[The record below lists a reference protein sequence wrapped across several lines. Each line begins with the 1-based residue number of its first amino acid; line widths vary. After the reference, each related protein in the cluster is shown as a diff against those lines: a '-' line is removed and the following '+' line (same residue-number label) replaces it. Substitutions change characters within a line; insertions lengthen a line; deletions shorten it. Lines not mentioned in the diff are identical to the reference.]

1 MELAFHGATGGTT
14 GSCHLLRA
22 GGKTLLLECG
32 LFQGRRALTYA
43 RNLRF
48 DFRPREI
55 DAVLLSHAH
64 IDHSGRL
71 PLLVQRGFAGPIYAT
86 AATRDLCD
94 AMLRD
99 SANIQLRD
107 AEYLNRQRLVDKVR
121 GRRESPPK
129 RWRRAEDEPPSKGP
143 SNPAQHEVVPLYL
156 EEDVR
161 ATLKRFRTRE
171 CGEWFSL
178 GPQLRVRFHDAGH
191 ILGSTWIELE
201 ERERGRVRRLVFTG
215 DYGRVQ
221 PILRDPTPLAAGDVM
236 ISECTYGDRRHPA
249 LDDSESQIGAAV
261 ERLMQRGRGKLLV
274 PAFAVGRT
282 QHVLHALE
290 RIFER
295 RRGPALRVVVDS
307 PLAKRATEIVA
318 AHSECFD
325 EEALERLRRVQS
337 GASKRLHVL
346 FTETVDDS
354 KALNRDPGPV
364 VVVSA
369 SGMMESGRIL
379 HHLAWGISSPDTE
392 LAIVGYQARGT
403 LGRRLV
409 DGEKEVNILGFRYA
423 VRARVTTMNGF
434 SAHADRDGLLEALAP
449 LAGEVETLFLVHGEN
464 DQRLPFARALR
475 GAGFARVECPKNA
488 ATWIV

>member
-1 MELAFHGATGGTT
+1 MELAFHGATDGTT

-22 GGKTLLLECG
+22 GGKSVLIECG
-32 LFQGRRALTYA
+32 LFQGRRALSRT

-48 DFRPREI
+48 DFRPRTI

-71 PLLVQRGFAGPIYAT
+71 PLLVQRGFDGPIYAT

-94 AMLRD
+94 AMLSD

-107 AEYLNRQRLVDKVR
+107 AEFLNRQRLFDKVR
-121 GRRESPPK
+121 QRREPAPTP
-129 RWRRAEDEPPSKGP
+129 WRRAEDEPPSKGP
-143 SNPAQHEVVPLYL
+143 SNPARREIVPLYL

-161 ATLKRFRTRE
+161 ATLKRFRVRP
-171 CGEWFSL
+171 CGEWFAL
-178 GPQLRVRFHDAGH
+178 GDKLRARFHDAGH

-201 ERERGRVRRLVFTG
+201 EREPRRVRRLVFTG

-221 PILRDPTPLAAGDVM
+221 PILRDPTPLQAGDVM
-236 ISECTYGDRRHPA
+236 ISECTYGDRRHPP
-249 LDDSESQIGAAV
+249 LDNTESQLAGAV
-261 ERLMQRGRGKLLV
+261 ERLLERGRGKLLI
-274 PAFAVGRT
+274 PAFAVGRV

-290 RIFER
+290 CIFER
-295 RRGPALRVVVDS
+295 RRGAALRVVVDS

-325 EEALERLRRVQS
+325 EEALARLQRVQS
-337 GASKRLHVL
+337 GASKRLQVV
-346 FTETVDDS
+346 FTENVDDS
-354 KALNRDPGPV
+354 KALNRDPGPLI
-364 VVVSA
+364 VVSA

-392 LAIVGYQARGT
+392 IAVVGYQASGT

-434 SAHADRDGLLEALAP
+434 SAHADRDDLLGALAP
-449 LAGEVETLFLVHGEN
+449 LAPQVETLFLVHGEN

-475 GAGFARVECPKNA
+475 EAGFARVECPRNS
-488 ATWIV
+488 ATWVV

>member
-22 GGKTLLLECG
+22 GGRTILLECG
-32 LFQGRRALTYA
+32 LFQGRRASTYG

-48 DFRPREI
+48 GFEPREI
-55 DAVLLSHAH
+55 DAVILSHAH

-71 PLLVQRGFAGPIYAT
+71 PLLVQRGFDGPIYAT

-99 SANIQLRD
+99 SANIQLKD
-107 AEYLNRQRLVDKVR
+107 AEFLNRQRLLERVR
-121 GRRESPPK
+121 GRRPQRA
-129 RWRRAEDEPPSKGP
+129 RWRRGDDDPPSLGP
-143 SNPAQHEVVPLYL
+143 SNPAKREILPLYL

-161 ATLKRFRTRE
+161 ATLKLFRVRE
-171 CGEWFSL
+171 CGAWFTL
-178 GPQLRVRFHDAGH
+178 GPRLRVRLHDAGH
-191 ILGSTWIELE
+191 ILGSTWVELE
-201 ERERGRVRRLVFTG
+201 STERAGVRRLVFTG
-215 DYGRVQ
+215 DYGRAQ

-236 ISECTYGDRRHPA
+236 IAESTYGARSHPPT
-249 LDDSESQIGAAV
+249 DDTDAQLGAAV
-261 ERLMQRGRGKLLV
+261 ERLLQRGRGKLLI

-290 RIFER
+290 ALFER

-318 AHSECFD
+318 AHAECFD
-325 EEALERLRRVQS
+325 EEALARLARVQS
-337 GASKRLHVL
+337 GASKRLHVS

-354 KALNRDPGPV
+354 KMLNRDEGPV
-364 VVVSA
+364 IIVSA

-379 HHLAWGISSPDTE
+379 HHLAWSVSSPDTE
-392 LAIVGYQARGT
+392 IAIVGYQARGT

-409 DGEKEVNILGFRYA
+409 DGEKEVNILGHRYA
-423 VRARVTTMNGF
+423 VRARVTTLNGF
-434 SAHADRDGLLEALAP
+434 SAHADREGLMNALVP
-449 LAGEVETLFLVHGEN
+449 LASQVETLFLVHGDN
-464 DQRLPFARALR
+464 DQRLPLARALR
-475 GAGFARVECPKNA
+475 SAGFVRVECPVNA
-488 ATWIV
+488 ATWNV